1 METWFWVLACFL
13 SILTMV
19 GNGFVIFLVCRRRQL
34 RTKTNTFIV
43 SLAVADFC
51 VGLIAV
57 LSPFVCNLANCN
69 PPNIEGLLVLYI
81 RIFIVYAS
89 GSNLLSL
96 VLERYIA
103 VVMKVFDFCN
113 APQSHSDGCYFLGN
127 SSRSDC
133 HSSVDRKNTK
143 CRRNSIPCY
152 PSY

>member
-13 SILTMV
+13 SIHTMV

-81 RIFIVYAS
+81 RIFIVYVS

-103 VVMKVFDFCN
+103 VVKPLKYLTFRVTQMVVISWVIPLVVIVV
-113 APQSHSDGCYFLGN
+113 AG
-127 SSRSDC
+127 RS
-133 HSSVDRKNTK
+133 KE
-143 CRRNSIPCY
+143 Y
-152 PSY
+152 